1 VAFHLHSAPG
11 LTAAPPAP
19 AGLAVTPPPRRREA
33 LAAPLVALVALATA
47 LVAAGAAGVRF
58 RDPDHVAARYFVAVG
73 LAVVLL
79 VALDVFLRAR
89 RAAGGRRPSAAAMG
103 AVRRTRWTRGRMAA
117 AGGALLSF
125 YVSYLAYRNLKGLLP
140 VLRPGDLFDREL
152 AALDRD
158 LFLGHDPAALLH
170 GLLGT
175 GGVPTHLLST
185 VYAAFIL
192 FLPLCLAL
200 ALVFSPDLPTS
211 LFFATAL
218 SLNWLLGIGSYFL
231 LPALGPVYADPAAF
245 AALPHSEVTRLQEML
260 LDRRAEFL
268 RDPDDG
274 TPQAIAAFASLHIAM
289 SVTPLAVAYL
299 LGLGRGLKLALWTW
313 LGVTWVATIYLGWH
327 YVVDDV
333 AGVVIAAV
341 SLLLARALM
350 GYDLEAARRHW
361 RTAGPAGRPVRL
373 KRRGGVGF

>member
-1 VAFHLHSAPG
+1 VAVHDR
-11 LTAAPPAP
+11 T
-19 AGLAVTPPPRRREA
+19 TWREA
-33 LAAPLVALVALATA
+33 LAPPLVALLALACA
-47 LVAAGAAGVRF
+47 LVATTAAGVRF

-79 VALDVFLRAR
+79 VALDVALRAR
-89 RAAGGRRPSAAAMG
+89 RAAGGGRPSRAAMR
-103 AVRRTRWTRGRMAA
+103 AVRRERWTPWRMAA

-140 VLRPGDLFDREL
+140 VLRPGDLFDRQL
-152 AALDRD
+152 ADLDRD
-158 LFLGHDPAALLH
+158 LFAGHDPAALLH

-175 GGVPTHLLST
+175 GALPTHLLST

-268 RDPDDG
+268 RDPDGG

-289 SVTPLAVAYL
+289 SVTPLAAAYL
-299 LGLGRGLKLALWTW
+299 LGLGRRLKAALWTW
-313 LGVTWVATIYLGWH
+313 LVVTWVATIYLGWH
-327 YVVDDV
+327 YVLDDV
-333 AGVVIAAV
+333 AGVAIAAV
-341 SLLLARALM
+341 SLLVARALM
-350 GYDLEAARRHW
+350 GYDVAAARRHW
-361 RTAGPAGRPVRL
+361 GGRKHARGRRPRGSRPRAATPV
-373 KRRGGVGF
+373 